1 MNEGIIKNLV
11 EQPRPTGSCLYFMSF
26 GMPSGHAAT
35 SIGLLTYLLLEKF
48 VYHPNLLFG
57 TTCIPR
63 SHRRNAYSF
72 VWGYG
77 WHNQSNDVDEHLE
90 EENNGSAHEVR
101 DDSIAIDIVVGTAE
115 SNSLVESKPPSVAER
130 VTQPFRVEWLYHSY
144 ALGYCLL
151 LLPVPFSRVY
161 LHDHSRNQV
170 LVGSFV
176 GMVTAMLWYIG
187 FVRNCG
193 MKLIGWTQQSE
204 WGKWWS

>member
-1 MNEGIIKNLV
+1 MLFLNDELFYRV
-11 EQPRPTGSCLYFMSF
+11 ECVCFLSQLFICFD
-26 GMPSGHAAT
+26 SGHAAT

-63 SHRRNAYSF
+63 SDQRTYLF
-72 VWGYG
+72 LWGYG
-77 WHNQSNDVDEHLE
+77 WHNQSNDDDEHLE
-90 EENNGSAHEVR
+90 EANNVSAYEVR
-101 DDSIAIDIVVGTAE
+101 DDSSAIDIVVGTAE
-115 SNSLVESKPPSVAER
+115 SDSLVESKLPSFIER
-130 VTQPFRVEWLYHSY
+130 VTQPFRVEWLYHWY